1 MSSELR
7 KTSVCIGCLCLMLA
21 GLASSACAKE
31 GQSILERVQ
40 VIEDPE
46 LGELVRIA
54 LANLLETKEAAR
66 LYQRWQRTSQT
77 SSRQRELRE
86 EYQKK
91 YDEAI
96 TREEARKPQVVRAI
110 TETYAQIKLLDT
122 QIEQIEKKI
131 GLAKTTDAIR
141 SELILARAE
150 LEARRMTKL
159 AELREIMS
167 IVPKHAFG
175 RKRVET
181 LGTWLSF
188 DVIGDFVYVFN
199 YLRPYREGRS
209 YWQSEPVGVMS
220 RKAALGHIKD
230 LMKEKYRL
238 PVRVDIFRNESGIKL
253 SEELNEKL
261 VQVFKDAKVE
271 LDAEVYLDDEIRH
284 KEQGSEYFVREGKI
298 YDSEDRM
305 RRQQR
310 HTEELRVFDE
320 IKHLV
325 GLPKRLPR
333 KFIIKYDADS
343 KDLASRIADAIKAK
357 AKELGVER
365 FVEIE
370 QEETEF
376 EIPEEEEKG
385 RRV

>member
-1 MSSELR
+1 
-7 KTSVCIGCLCLMLA
+7 MLA
-21 GLASSACAKE
+21 GLASSACANE
-31 GQSILERVQ
+31 DQSILERVQ

-66 LYQRWQRTSQT
+66 LYQRWRRTT
-77 SSRQRELRE
+77 SRSQRELRE

-96 TREEARKPQVVRAI
+96 TREEARKPQVVRAV

-122 QIEQIEKKI
+122 QIKEIEKKI
-131 GLAKTTDAIR
+131 GTAKTTDAIR

-150 LEARRMTKL
+150 LEARRTTKL

-175 RKRVET
+175 RKPLET
-181 LGTWLSF
+181 LSTWLSF

-199 YLRPYREGRS
+199 YQRPYQEGRS
-209 YWQSEPVGVMS
+209 YWQSEPVGAMS

-230 LMKEKYRL
+230 LMKEKHRL
-238 PVRVDIFRNESGIKL
+238 PVRVDVFRNESGIRL
-253 SEELNEKL
+253 SEELYEEL
-261 VQVFKDAKVE
+261 MQVFKDAKVE
-271 LDAEVYLDDEIRH
+271 LDAEVYLDDEIRQ
-284 KEQGSEYFVREGKI
+284 KDQGSEYFVRQGKI
-298 YDSEDRM
+298 YDDERST
-305 RRQQR
+305 RRQSNQID
-310 HTEELRVFDE
+310 EEHFFTGT

-325 GLPKRLPR
+325 GLPKQLPR
-333 KFIIKYDADS
+333 KIIIKYDADS
-343 KDLASRIADAIKAK
+343 KDLAVRMVNAIKAK

-370 QEETEF
+370 LEETEW
-376 EIPEEEEKG
+376 EVPEEEEKEKRAG
-385 RRV
+385 RR

>member
-1 MSSELR
+1 
-7 KTSVCIGCLCLMLA
+7 VIA
-21 GLASSACAKE
+21 GLVSPVIAE
-31 GQSILERVQ
+31 ERESILERVQ

-54 LANLLETKEAAR
+54 LANLLETKEVAR
-66 LYQRWQRTSQT
+66 LYRTKGT
-77 SSRQRELRE
+77 GGREFRE
-86 EYQKK
+86 EYQKR

-96 TREEARKPQVVRAI
+96 TREEARKPQVVRAV

-122 QIEQIEKKI
+122 QIKEIEKKI
-131 GLAKTTDAIR
+131 GSAKTTDAIR

-175 RKRVET
+175 RKPVGT

-188 DVIGDFVYVFN
+188 DVIADSVYVFD
-199 YLRPYREGRS
+199 YSRPYRKGQNH
-209 YWQSEPVGVMS
+209 WQSEPVGLMS
-220 RKAALGHIKD
+220 RKAAFGHIKD
-230 LMKEKYRL
+230 LIKEKYVL

-253 SEELNEKL
+253 SEELYEEL

-271 LDAEVYLDDEIRH
+271 LDAEVYLDDEIRQ
-284 KEQGSEYFVREGKI
+284 EDQSSEYFVREGKI
-298 YDSEDRM
+298 YDHPDRM
-305 RRQQR
+305 RRQQH
-310 HTEELRVFDE
+310 HTEELRVFNE

-333 KFIIKYDADS
+333 KFIIKYDTES
-343 KDLASRIADAIKAK
+343 KDLAVRMTGAIEAK

-370 QEETEF
+370 QEATDF
-376 EIPEEEEKG
+376 EVPEEEERGKRAG
-385 RRV
+385 RR

>member
-1 MSSELR
+1 
-7 KTSVCIGCLCLMLA
+7 MLA

-54 LANLLETKEAAR
+54 LANLLETKEVAR
-66 LYQRWQRTSQT
+66 LYQTKQT
-77 SSRQRELRE
+77 GGREFRE

-96 TREEARKPQVVRAI
+96 TREEARKPQVVRAV

-122 QIEQIEKKI
+122 QIKEIEKKI
-131 GLAKTTDAIR
+131 GSAKTTDAIR

-175 RKRVET
+175 RKPVET

-199 YLRPYREGRS
+199 YPRPYREGRS
-209 YWQSEPVGVMS
+209 YWQSEPVGAMS
-220 RKAALGHIKD
+220 RKAAVGHIKD
-230 LMKEKYRL
+230 LIKEKYRL
-238 PVRVDIFRNESGIKL
+238 PVRVDIFRNESGVKL
-253 SEELNEKL
+253 SEELYEEL
-261 VQVFKDAKVE
+261 MQIFKDGKVE
-271 LDAEVYLDDEIRH
+271 LDAEVYLDDEIRQ
-284 KEQGSEYFVREGKI
+284 EGQSSEYFVREGKI
-298 YDSEDRM
+298 YDHPDRM
-305 RRQQR
+305 RRQQH
-310 HTEELRVFDE
+310 HTEELRAFDE

-333 KFIIKYDADS
+333 KFIIKHDADS
-343 KDLASRIADAIKAK
+343 KDLVSRMAGAIKAK

-370 QEETEF
+370 QQETDF
-376 EIPEEEEKG
+376 EVPEEEEKG
-385 RRV
+385 RRGVTSRR